1 MSAMQQLGERRIAV
15 IIEDDADIRHLLEAV
30 LGQAGFETISV
41 GNGLDGIQAVLTHD
55 PIVTT
60 LDVSLPG
67 IDGFETAKRI
77 RAVSSTYLVMLTAR
91 DEEIDMLQG
100 LDSGADDYLTKP
112 FRPRELRARIEAM
125 LRRPRSPGIGTGQ
138 ALADAPIPVGVG
150 AGQQGALQ
158 TAASYATASLMAGE
172 ITSESQNDAYDSWL
186 RHNGLRLN
194 VETRIAMLDEAEVDL
209 TRSEFDLLAGLL
221 ESGRRVRSKQDLALL
236 LRAESYVTNDYVSE
250 TDKRTVEVHVT
261 NLRRKLNDNVRA
273 PRFVETVRGVGYRL
287 SASQS

>member
-1 MSAMQQLGERRIAV
+1 
-15 IIEDDADIRHLLEAV
+15 
-30 LGQAGFETISV
+30 
-41 GNGLDGIQAVLTHD
+41 
-55 PIVTT
+55 
-60 LDVSLPG
+60 
-67 IDGFETAKRI
+67 
-77 RAVSSTYLVMLTAR
+77 
-91 DEEIDMLQG
+91 
-100 LDSGADDYLTKP
+100 
-112 FRPRELRARIEAM
+112 
-125 LRRPRSPGIGTGQ
+125 
-138 ALADAPIPVGVG
+138 VG